1 MTLSVFL
8 LSVSLLALTQA
19 QTGPGSAPQGL
30 SCPRA
35 GYMIPDENN
44 LCFVWFCEAAGVAP
58 MKRACP
64 KGVRVPSWWE
74 GGELNMCFIVNIV
87 KHFGEPVCLR
97 CDANDIPPTAG
108 CASNP
113 CKPECECEEIEHTF
127 RCNCPDT
134 GLVTDAVYV
143 PPRDHCSPN
152 PCRNGASCQNQ
163 WDGYFCF
170 CPSGWTGHDCELSG
184 SYCYVIHLQN
194 VTVGFNMENI

>member
-1 MTLSVFL
+1 MCILNQYYIV
-8 LSVSLLALTQA
+8 
-19 QTGPGSAPQGL
+19 GL

-97 CDANDIPPTAG
+97 CDANDIPPTTGVSLVHYYNAG
-108 CASNP
+108 CRRCATVNKCHAAFVTKCIIRQYKKHLICFQKLDTNIREPGNTWVNAFSTLSISNN
-113 CKPECECEEIEHTF
+113 KLYALF
-127 RCNCPDT
+127 RLIVLNKY
-134 GLVTDAVYV
+134 LAI
-143 PPRDHCSPN
+143 R
-152 PCRNGASCQNQ
+152 
-163 WDGYFCF
+163 
-170 CPSGWTGHDCELSG
+170 
-184 SYCYVIHLQN
+184 YCIQ
-194 VTVGFNMENI
+194 